1 VINYEKEKTLAHQ
14 VNCSNVAIGGFASGF
29 NALVFVS
36 TQICSRFVPVAEVQA
51 TTGQLILI

>member
-1 VINYEKEKTLAHQ
+1 MKMKKTLAHQ